1 MNDKSVNTGDIERGY
16 SGLSLLGL
24 LVILAK
30 RKKVII
36 GVPLLATLAALAI
49 TFLVPNVYT
58 ASTIV
63 LPPQQNQS
71 SAVAMVGQLGNLAG
85 LAGSQLAIKNPS
97 ELYVTM
103 LRSRT
108 VADTLIERFDLK
120 NRYRQDTAPATRRA
134 LASATDV
141 NVGKDGAIS
150 IHVDDRDPKHAA
162 ALANGYV
169 DELFKLTQTLAIT
182 EASQRRLF
190 FEKQLQVAKKELAEA
205 EVGLRQTQETTGLI
219 KLDDQGRA
227 IIEGIA
233 RLQAQVAAKE
243 VQLGAMRAFIT
254 ETNPDFILAQKELAG
269 LRTQLTRAEQDQ
281 KKKGGRVLMA
291 TDRIPE
297 AGLEYAR
304 KIRDVKYY
312 ETVFEL
318 LAKHYE
324 LAKIDEARDTSIIQ
338 VLDRAVEPEEKS
350 KPKRVLIVTVSA
362 FLALAWAIL
371 WVLLK
376 ESAERAGRDPERAEL
391 LRQLRQYAWRR
402 ERS

>member
-1 MNDKSVNTGDIERGY
+1 MNDNSVDTGDIERRHT
-16 SGLSLLGL
+16 GLSALGL

-30 RKKVII
+30 RKTVII
-36 GVPLLATLAALAI
+36 GLPLVAGLVALAI

-63 LPPQQNQS
+63 LPPQPNQS
-71 SAVAMVGQLGNLAG
+71 SAAAMIGQLGNLAG

-108 VADTLIERFDLK
+108 VADALIGRFDLK
-120 NRYRQDTAPATRRA
+120 NRYRRDTTPATRRA

-150 IHVDDRDPKHAA
+150 IHVDDTDPKHAA
-162 ALANGYV
+162 ALANAYV

-190 FEKQLQVAKKELAEA
+190 FEKQLQVAKKELAQAEA
-205 EVGLRQTQETTGLI
+205 GFRQTQETTGLI
-219 KLDDQGRA
+219 KLDEQGRA

-243 VQLGAMRAFIT
+243 VQLGAMRSFIT
-254 ETNPDFILAQKELAG
+254 ETNPDYILAQKELAG
-269 LRTQLTRAEQDQ
+269 LRTQLARAEHDQ

-291 TDRIPE
+291 TDSIPE

-324 LAKIDEARDTSIIQ
+324 LAKIDEARDTSIVQ

-350 KPKRVLIVTVSA
+350 KPKRALIVTVSA

-371 WVLLK
+371 WVLLR
-376 ESAERAGRDPERAEL
+376 ESAERAGQDPQRAEL
-391 LRQLRQYAWRR
+391 FRQLKYYTWR
-402 ERS
+402 EGS